1 MARIKKVK
9 GIGLPRDYRL
19 NGKKYQFKWRR
30 MKDKLGLCS
39 SPEENSEGRIIWINP
54 DSDAETIV
62 KTLIHEML
70 HAQIWV
76 LDEDTVE
83 RTSQEMF
90 EVLKI
95 AGAIK
100 LE

>member
-1 MARIKKVK
+1 
-9 GIGLPRDYRL
+9 
-19 NGKKYQFKWRR
+19 

-95 AGAIK
+95 AGAIR

>member
-1 MARIKKVK
+1 
-9 GIGLPRDYRL
+9 
-19 NGKKYQFKWRR
+19 
-30 MKDKLGLCS
+30 MKDKLGLCA

-70 HAQIWV
+70 HAQSWV